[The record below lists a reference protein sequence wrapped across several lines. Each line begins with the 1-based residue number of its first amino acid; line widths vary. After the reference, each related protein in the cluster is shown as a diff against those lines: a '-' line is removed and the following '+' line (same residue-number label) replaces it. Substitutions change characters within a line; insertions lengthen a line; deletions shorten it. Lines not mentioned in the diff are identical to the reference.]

1 MLPRT
6 PPELGKE
13 GTQEGAKHLAREFRV
28 VRTAIAKWV
37 WKREH
42 PLADRGFGQNA
53 VDKVC
58 RGVRHAVAA
67 ATWAKASAFAREG
80 DEAVEAAIV
89 AVQAQEAM
97 GEDAAAQEGM
107 ELLLDEAGHGLF
119 ASLRARQE
127 GLEFLS
133 DDVVEDALF
142 GAMSRVGALR
152 TAVLR
157 VRRRWSVDRLGNT
170 LKDHPRGPLPGTC
183 RPAGTSNA
191 RESALPGKFETTRSR
206 RSGSV
211 GSPGEWLPCEW
222 QHDFCFGDRE
232 ASASLLKA
240 VSLQIAPAAFRRPV

>member
-1 MLPRT
+1 VLTRT
-6 PPELGKE
+6 PPEFSEKRSH
-13 GTQEGAKHLAREFRV
+13 EGAKHLTCEFRV
-28 VRTAIAKWV
+28 VGTAIAERV

-42 PLADRGFGQNA
+42 PLADRDFGQNA

-67 ATWAKASAFAREG
+67 TTWAKAPAFAREG

-107 ELLLDEAGHGLF
+107 ELLLDEVGHGLF

-127 GLEFLS
+127 GPEFLL

-152 TAVLR
+152 TSALR
-157 VRRRWSVDRLGNT
+157 VRRMWSVDRLGST
-170 LKDHPRGPLPGTC
+170 LKDHPREPLPGTC
-183 RPAGTSNA
+183 RSEGTSNA
-191 RESALPGKFETTRSR
+191 RESAQPGKFETTRSR
-206 RSGSV
+206 
-211 GSPGEWLPCEW
+211 
-222 QHDFCFGDRE
+222 
-232 ASASLLKA
+232 
-240 VSLQIAPAAFRRPV
+240 